1 MKNGIVVKV
10 TKQITVKPV
19 YLVYRYTVI
28 GYKPHLL
35 DRYTLSLFN
44 RFILL
49 CRQPR
54 VEAPIPMGAQGRK
67 HHLSP

>member
-1 MKNGIVVKV
+1 MFSHTFFCAVKNGIVVKV

-35 DRYTLSLFN
+35 DRYTLK
-44 RFILL
+44 
-49 CRQPR
+49 
-54 VEAPIPMGAQGRK
+54 GYK
-67 HHLSP
+67 